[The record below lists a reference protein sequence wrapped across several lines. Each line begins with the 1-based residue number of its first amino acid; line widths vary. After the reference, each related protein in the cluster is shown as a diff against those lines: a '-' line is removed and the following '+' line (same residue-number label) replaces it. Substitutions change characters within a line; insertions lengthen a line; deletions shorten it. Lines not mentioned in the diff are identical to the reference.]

1 MIKLAIKALV
11 FYLIVM
17 ITPFQAVGKAECEQ
31 FGQWKKCGKV
41 YTSERTGD
49 KFTGDFVL
57 NRPWGKGTIKF
68 GKGSLVGEPGER
80 YVGEFVEGRMH
91 GNGTYFYSNRD
102 IYRGGWVANLKF
114 GKGTLSGENGDVDQN
129 YSSPGILD
137 KPEVTH
143 QKPVKKSPAP
153 EKAELQNTE
162 LKPKRVTPNLLSDV
176 YKPLI
181 FVFFIACLLWFFFKK
196 KEPRVEQ
203 HKQTK
208 INLLSDSKSF
218 ENALNEPNQNLQPVL
233 MKSLY
238 PDGSDPPN
246 NDIELDTEGKST
258 GQIKGLKKS
267 KPAKKKAAVEK
278 KVAAK
283 KKVAVEKKV
292 AAKEKVAVEKKV
304 AAKKKVPNADNKSFD
319 NTKDQ
324 SNHKTERLD
333 GGDLL
338 SSDLVK
344 VILRVNQ
351 GVQGDSTRSVVANKS
366 DRLAACGSVEIGDH
380 LNYVQDQAVSR
391 GDIVL
396 SYFHDGLDL
405 IEVMIWLL
413 FQGSDEISEENLNAL
428 APLVV
433 NQLPS
438 FSNLAREDVYEKIR
452 HVVHA
457 QNLNL
462 EKSLSKK
469 EKKPQSIIEQSLK
482 KERALRLKA
491 QQENEDEK
499 NKRIKAERDAADAKA
514 SARLA
519 SAREQDV
526 IAENHELKNELAEKD
541 LLVANIEAK
550 QAEHSGFQ
558 EIKSDSNDAQL
569 KKVDLI
575 GSTRAIKVRGHP
587 KRTLAL
593 RLGIVMPDNARR
605 LNMKIVRHMSK
616 NVYEVDFVD
625 FSKNGLVALG
635 VDEKADAIYAS
646 TFYNENENWFE
657 MSLAVLGFKEI
668 EIKDRTDISL
678 DKLAQY
684 HKQISAKLS
693 S

>member
-1 MIKLAIKALV
+1 MIKLATKALV

-17 ITPFQAVGKAECEQ
+17 CTSFHAFGQAKCEQ
-31 FGQWKKCGKV
+31 YGYWKKCEGV
-41 YTSERTGD
+41 YTSIITGD
-49 KFTGDFVL
+49 KFTGDLVQNHPSGQGTIRFGKSSLVGGAGDIYIGEFAEGKMH
-57 NRPWGKGTIKF
+57 GKGKYFYANGDIYDGEWRVNRKF
-68 GKGSLVGEPGER
+68 GKGI
-80 YVGEFVEGRMH
+80 F
-91 GNGTYFYSNRD
+91 
-102 IYRGGWVANLKF
+102 
-114 GKGTLSGENGDVDQN
+114 SGENGDVVQI
-129 YSSPGILD
+129 YSDPGILD
-137 KPEVTH
+137 KPEAAP
-143 QKPVKKSPAP
+143 QKLVKEPLVP
-153 EKAELQNTE
+153 EKKDSRNIESKSN
-162 LKPKRVTPNLLSDV
+162 RVTPSLLSDV
-176 YKPLI
+176 YKQLI
-181 FVFFIACLLWFFFKK
+181 FVFFILCLLWFFFRK
-196 KEPRVEQ
+196 KEPRAEQ

-208 INLLSDSKSF
+208 INLLSDSESF
-218 ENALNEPNQNLQPVL
+218 ENALNEPNQNPQPVL

-238 PDGSDPPN
+238 PDVSDPPN
-246 NDIELDTEGKST
+246 NDVEIDTEGEST

-267 KPAKKKAAVEK
+267 KPAKKKVAVEK

-283 KKVAVEKKV
+283 K
-292 AAKEKVAVEKKV
+292 KVAVEKKV

-319 NTKDQ
+319 VTKDQ

-413 FQGSDEISEENLNAL
+413 FQESDEISEENLNAL
-428 APLVV
+428 VPLVMT
-433 NQLPS
+433 QLPS

-452 HVVHA
+452 HVVHT

-462 EKSLSKK
+462 EKSLSKQ
-469 EKKPQSIIEQSLK
+469 EKKPQSTIEQSLK

-541 LLVANIEAK
+541 LLVANIEAN

-558 EIKSDSNDAQL
+558 DIKTDSSEAQL

-625 FSKNGLVALG
+625 FAKNGLVALG

-657 MSLAVLGFKEI
+657 VSLAVLGFKEI

-684 HKQISAKLS
+684 HTQISARLS

>member
-1 MIKLAIKALV
+1 MIKLTIKALV

-17 ITPFQAVGKAECEQ
+17 ITSFQV
-31 FGQWKKCGKV
+31 FGEAKCQQYGLWLKCGVV
-41 YTSERTGD
+41 YTHIKTGD
-49 KFTGDFVL
+49 KYTGDFKY
-57 NRPWGKGTIKF
+57 NRPWGKGEIKR
-68 GKGSLVGEPGER
+68 GKEPFVGNPGDR
-80 YVGEFVEGRMH
+80 YVGEFLEGRMH
-91 GNGTYFYSNRD
+91 GKGKYYYANGD
-102 IYRGGWVANLKF
+102 IYDGEWHVNLRI
-114 GKGTLSGENGDVDQN
+114 GKGIFSGKNGDVVQI

-143 QKPVKKSPAP
+143 QKPVKKPLAP
-153 EKAELQNTE
+153 EKAEPQI
-162 LKPKRVTPNLLSDV
+162 TPNLLSNV

-181 FVFFIACLLWFFFKK
+181 LVFFIACLLWFFFRK
-196 KEPRVEQ
+196 KEPRFEQ

-208 INLLSDSKSF
+208 VNLLSDSKSF

-238 PDGSDPPN
+238 PDVSDPPN
-246 NDIELDTEGKST
+246 NDMELVIEGTST

-267 KPAKKKAAVEK
+267 KPAKKKVAAEK

-283 KKVAVEKKV
+283 KKVAAEKKV
-292 AAKEKVAVEKKV
+292 SD
-304 AAKKKVPNADNKSFD
+304 KKKVPNADNKSVD
-319 NTKDQ
+319 ATKDQ
-324 SNHKTERLD
+324 SDDKAERLD

-351 GVQGDSTRSVVANKS
+351 GIQGDNTRSVVANKS
-366 DRLAACGSVEIGDH
+366 DRHAACGSFEIGDH
-380 LNYVQDQAVSR
+380 LNYVQDQALSR

-413 FQGSDEISEENLNAL
+413 FQGSDEITEENLNAL
-428 APLVV
+428 VPLVV

-438 FSNLAREDVYEKIR
+438 FSNFARDDVYEKIR

-462 EKSLSKK
+462 KKSLSKQ

-482 KERALRLKA
+482 KERELRLKA

-514 SARLA
+514 LAKLA

-541 LLVANIEAK
+541 LLVAKIEAN

-558 EIKSDSNDAQL
+558 EIKSDSNEAQL

-616 NVYEVDFVD
+616 NIYEVDFVD

-646 TFYNENENWFE
+646 TFYNKNENWFE
-657 MSLAVLGFKEI
+657 ISSAVLGFKEI
-668 EIKDRTDISL
+668 EVKDRTDISL

-684 HKQISAKLS
+684 YTQISARLS